1 VKGGSGNLIGR
12 ILRHEQGVSMK
23 LLLVFFVCAV
33 LSGCGIVGGMISG
46 MGQDLQK
53 AGDWMRKK

>member
-1 VKGGSGNLIGR
+1 
-12 ILRHEQGVSMK
+12 MK
-23 LLLVFFVCAV
+23 LLMVCFVCVV
-33 LSGCGIVGGMISG
+33 LSGCGTVGGMISG

>member
-1 VKGGSGNLIGR
+1 MR
-12 ILRHEQGVSMK
+12 

-33 LSGCGIVGGMISG
+33 LSSCGTVGGMISG
-46 MGQDLQK
+46 IGQDLQK

>member
-1 VKGGSGNLIGR
+1 MRVLVRPIQT
-12 ILRHEQGVSMK
+12 IWEDDVMK
-23 LLLVFFVCAV
+23 RLAVFLLCVV
-33 LSGCGIVGGMISG
+33 LAGCGTVGGMISG

>member
-1 VKGGSGNLIGR
+1 MRRFTI
-12 ILRHEQGVSMK
+12 
-23 LLLVFFVCAV
+23 LLLCLV
-33 LSGCGIVGGMISG
+33 LASCGTVGGMISG

>member
-1 VKGGSGNLIGR
+1 
-12 ILRHEQGVSMK
+12 MK
-23 LLLVFFVCAV
+23 LFMICLLCLVFA
-33 LSGCGIVGGMISG
+33 GCGTVGGMISG

>member
-1 VKGGSGNLIGR
+1 
-12 ILRHEQGVSMK
+12 MK
-23 LLLVFFVCAV
+23 YVVVALLCLG
-33 LSGCGIVGGMISG
+33 LSACGTLGGMISG